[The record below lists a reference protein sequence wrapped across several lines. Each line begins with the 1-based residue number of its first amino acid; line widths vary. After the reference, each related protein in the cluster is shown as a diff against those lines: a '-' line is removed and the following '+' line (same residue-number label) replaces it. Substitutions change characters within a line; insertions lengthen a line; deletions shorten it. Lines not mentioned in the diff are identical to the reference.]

1 MVNGFTADG
10 GKKTMRNYDKF
21 DRFDFEQQIMS
32 CWNVTTDLKDLNEG
46 VLESN
51 LSKDQISNAL
61 MGIEQLYEL
70 RFNKLFQQF
79 ETLVRE
85 HAQSLDR
92 DYLGETGNTIIDD
105 GQVELDLGE

>member
-1 MVNGFTADG
+1 MN
-10 GKKTMRNYDKF
+10 RF

-46 VLESN
+46 VLESD

-92 DYLGETGNTIIDD
+92 DYLGETLYDD
-105 GQVELDLGE
+105 LETRQEELPL

>member
-1 MVNGFTADG
+1 
-10 GKKTMRNYDKF
+10 
-21 DRFDFEQQIMS
+21 
-32 CWNVTTDLKDLNEG
+32 
-46 VLESN
+46 
-51 LSKDQISNAL
+51 

-92 DYLGETGNTIIDD
+92 DYIGETLYDD
-105 GQVELDLGE
+105 LETRQEELPL

>member
-1 MVNGFTADG
+1 MN
-10 GKKTMRNYDKF
+10 RF

-51 LSKDQISNAL
+51 LSKDQISNTL

-92 DYLGETGNTIIDD
+92 DYLGETLYDD
-105 GQVELDLGE
+105 LETRQEELPL

>member
-1 MVNGFTADG
+1 
-10 GKKTMRNYDKF
+10 MRNYDKF

-92 DYLGETGNTIIDD
+92 DYLGETLYDD
-105 GQVELDLGE
+105 LETRQEELPL

>member
-1 MVNGFTADG
+1 MN
-10 GKKTMRNYDKF
+10 RF

-92 DYLGETGNTIIDD
+92 DYLGETLYDD
-105 GQVELDLGE
+105 LETRQEELPL

>member
-1 MVNGFTADG
+1 MARF
-10 GKKTMRNYDKF
+10 YDKF

-61 MGIEQLYEL
+61 MGLEQLYEL
-70 RFNKLFQQF
+70 RFNKLFRQF
-79 ETLVRE
+79 ETLIRE
-85 HAQSLDR
+85 HSRSLDR
-92 DYLGETGNTIIDD
+92 DYLGEETLYDD
-105 GQVELDLGE
+105 LETRQTRGVTVVNKQEELPL

>member
-1 MVNGFTADG
+1 
-10 GKKTMRNYDKF
+10 MRYYDKF

-92 DYLGETGNTIIDD
+92 DYLGETLYDD
-105 GQVELDLGE
+105 LETRQEELPL

>member
-1 MVNGFTADG
+1 MN
-10 GKKTMRNYDKF
+10 KF

-105 GQVELDLGE
+105 GQIELDLGE

>member
-1 MVNGFTADG
+1 
-10 GKKTMRNYDKF
+10 MRNYDKF

-61 MGIEQLYEL
+61 MGLEQLYEL

-92 DYLGETGNTIIDD
+92 DYLGETANTIIDD
-105 GQVELDLGE
+105 GQVELDLD